1 MSRAAKTAP
10 EHGRRGRSHSP
21 KDKST
26 LAAENGGGREQDME
40 QKPFEESLREACAS
54 GTSSF
59 WSFDA
64 RIHASNTE
72 QGT

>member
-1 MSRAAKTAP
+1 MSRAAKTAT
-10 EHGRRGRSHSP
+10 EHGRRELSHSP

-26 LAAENGGGREQDME
+26 LAAENGSGREQDME

-54 GTSSF
+54 GTSSS
-59 WSFDA
+59 WSFDG
-64 RIHASNTE
+64 RIRASNTM